1 MEKQIECVR
10 YCIQRGDHVMWG
22 LTTWPPGML
31 LWTLLQV
38 LEIRQSFVSMTVGS
52 RNKDDGM
59 IGVGTEV
66 CQNQPKAA
74 HRTNG

>member
-1 MEKQIECVR
+1 MEKQIVCVR
-10 YCIQRGDHVMWG
+10 YCIWRGDQVLWG
-22 LTTWPPGML
+22 LTTQPPRML

-38 LEIRQSFVSMTVGS
+38 LEIRQSFISVIVAS
-52 RNKDDGM
+52 RSKDDGM
-59 IGVGTEV
+59 RGVGTEV

>member
-10 YCIQRGDHVMWG
+10 YCIKRSDQVMWG

-38 LEIRQSFVSMTVGS
+38 LEIRQSFVSIIVGS
-52 RNKDDGM
+52 RTRITG
-59 IGVGTEV
+59 
-66 CQNQPKAA
+66 
-74 HRTNG
+74 